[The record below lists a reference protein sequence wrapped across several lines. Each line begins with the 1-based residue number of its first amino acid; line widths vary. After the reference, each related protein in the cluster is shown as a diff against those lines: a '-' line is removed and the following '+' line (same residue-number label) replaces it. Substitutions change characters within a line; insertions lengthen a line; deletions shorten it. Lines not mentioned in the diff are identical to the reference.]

1 MGAVWPRMTATLAGE
16 PKTKELRP
24 DRGFSYR
31 LLDEELA
38 QRYRAKQQQK
48 KIGGIF
54 SSLSIFLACLG
65 LFGLASF
72 TVQQRTKESGLRRVL
87 GASTTDIVSLL
98 TWNILRLVLVANVV
112 AWPIAYFT
120 MYRWLHNFAYRV
132 DVGAWTF
139 VASSALVLVV
149 AVTTVGGHAIRAARR
164 NPAEALRCE

>member
-1 MGAVWPRMTATLAGE
+1 MGAIWPRMTATLAGE

-38 QRYRAKQQQK
+38 QRYRAEQQQK

-54 SSLSIFLACLG
+54 SSLSMFLACLG

-72 TVQQRTKESGLRRVL
+72 TVQQRTKKSGLRRVL

-98 TWNILRLVLVANVV
+98 TWNIANVV

-120 MYRWLHNFAYRV
+120 MHRWLHNFAYRV

-139 VASSALVLVV
+139 VASSALVMVV
-149 AVTTVGGHAIRAARR
+149 AVTTVGGHAIRR
-164 NPAEALRCE
+164 NPVEALRYE

>member
-1 MGAVWPRMTATLAGE
+1 MTGTLAGD

-24 DRGFSYR
+24 DRSFSYR
-31 LLDEELA
+31 LLDKELA
-38 QRYRAKQQQK
+38 QLYRAEQQQK

-87 GASTTDIVSLL
+87 GASTANIVSLL

-112 AWPIAYFT
+112 ALPIAYFT
-120 MYRWLHNFAYRV
+120 MYW
-132 DVGAWTF
+132 
-139 VASSALVLVV
+139 
-149 AVTTVGGHAIRAARR
+149 
-164 NPAEALRCE
+164 